1 MLRGMKFVIKRILRF
16 FIFLLIVASATCSY
30 AKGQYTFI
38 PKVDVYR
45 VKVYRKL
52 PVKLTYPAR
61 LKSFKDVIV
70 KAQVSGILLKRFFKE
85 GSFVKKG
92 TVLFLIDP
100 STYEAK
106 LDQLKA
112 ELAGAKAELSYAKA
126 NYLRIKKSYLE
137 NLVSKDQYDKAEYE
151 FKSAQARVKSLEA
164 QVRLA
169 QINLSYTRPRSPI
182 SGFVRMRKVDV
193 GNLIEFGEPL
203 VEIVKIDPIYA
214 EFSIPDSDIDMIME
228 NSHHLKATLIVNGKR
243 IDGKIDFIDRKIDQ
257 YTQTLKLRAIF
268 KNKNLLL
275 FPNEF
280 AKVELSGVFREN
292 EVLIPQRAVLQTTKG
307 PVVFLIVKDRVSPK
321 PIKILDQYKD
331 YFIVK
336 GLKPGQFIALDN
348 LLKLRPNMKV
358 AVDKTVK

>member
-1 MLRGMKFVIKRILRF
+1 MI
-16 FIFLLIVASATCSY
+16 IVAFTTSSY
-30 AKGQYTFI
+30 AKGHLKLIQ
-38 PKVDVYR
+38 KVDVYK
-45 VKVYRKL
+45 VKVFHEL

-61 LKSFKDVIV
+61 LKSFKDVVV
-70 KAQVSGILLKRFFKE
+70 KAQVSGVLLKRFFKE

-92 TVLFLIDP
+92 AVLFLIDP

-106 LDQLKA
+106 LNQLKA
-112 ELAGAKAELSYAKA
+112 ELSGAKAELSYAKA

-169 QINLSYTRPRSPI
+169 QINLSYTRPKSPI
-182 SGFVRMRKVDV
+182 YGFVRMRKVDV
-193 GNLIEFGEPL
+193 GNLIEIGEPL

-214 EFSIPDSDIDMIME
+214 EFSIPDRDIDMIME
-228 NSHHLKATLIVNGKR
+228 NRHHLKATLIVNGKR

-257 YTQTLKLRAIF
+257 YTQTLKLRAVF
-268 KNKNLLL
+268 RNDSLLL

-280 AKVELSGVFREN
+280 AEIELSGIFKRN
-292 EVLIPQRAVLQTTKG
+292 RILIPQRAVLQTTRG
-307 PVVFLIVKDRVSPK
+307 SIVYLIVKDKVLPRPVR
-321 PIKILDQYKD
+321 ILGQYRD
-331 YFIVK
+331 YFIVN
-336 GLKPGQFIALDN
+336 GLKPGQLIALDN

-358 AVDKTVK
+358 AIDKTVK